1 MHIFLGSSNILLAL
15 IFLII
20 PLIFI
25 ELGRPKDLVKACLLL
40 ISGIAL
46 LISSNSFS
54 EENLLIIMINTLL
67 VTFLVYEVFQNRW
80 NQLTEKEKKVLITL
94 SSLKYKLKVFTNAL
108 KLTFQNIFQNS
119 LKFKLFKNNIT
130 SKKWVRTEN
139 KNPERSEFNLSS
151 KDFASTNTPKKDII
165 GDEKF

>member
-1 MHIFLGSSNILLAL
+1 
-15 IFLII
+15 
-20 PLIFI
+20 
-25 ELGRPKDLVKACLLL
+25 
-40 ISGIAL
+40 
-46 LISSNSFS
+46 
-54 EENLLIIMINTLL
+54 MINTLL